1 MPNNFP
7 LNSYQPFTIGGVA
20 SFAVASVWR
29 LLGVQFIFAGFVS
42 GVLIWFVNSAWIP
55 VIDEFIEEMPQSG
68 DISKG
73 SLNWP
78 IGASLHVEGPEG
90 GEPFIRLD
98 VEPSG
103 ITNVIESVDLVLAFD
118 SKRLFVGSTLG
129 LGLIVLP
136 YPWNLEIPFNKSDLK
151 PWWGARSHLI
161 LLSLGLLVTIFLMLS
176 WSFLGLFYM
185 LPVKIFSVNRLSF
198 KASWKLA
205 SAAHLPGALLMSVVI
220 FMYGI
225 KQIELVGFAFLWLIH
240 LILPWFYL
248 FFSPFFAPKSVKKVR
263 KIKSN
268 SKSDEIA
275 NPFHQTT
282 TKNKNSSKNPFGN

>member
-1 MPNNFP
+1 MTNNFP
-7 LNSYQPFTIGGVA
+7 LISYQPFTIGGVA

-29 LLGVQFIFAGFVS
+29 LLGVQFIFAGFIS

-55 VIDEFIEEMPQSG
+55 VIDESIEQMPQSG
-68 DISKG
+68 YISKG

-78 IGASLHVEGPEG
+78 IGSSLHVEGPEG

-198 KASWKLA
+198 KDSWKLA
-205 SAAHLPGALLMSVVI
+205 SAAHLPGALIMCVGI

-248 FFSPFFAPKSVKKVR
+248 FFSPFFVPKSVKKVR
-263 KIKSN
+263 KFKSD

-275 NPFHQTT
+275 NPFHQSTT
-282 TKNKNSSKNPFGN
+282 ENKNSSDNPFGK

>member
-1 MPNNFP
+1 MTNNFP

-29 LLGVQFIFAGFVS
+29 LFGVQFIFAGFVS

-55 VIDEFIEEMPQSG
+55 VIDESIEQMPQSG

-118 SKRLFVGSTLG
+118 SKRLFVGSSLG

-136 YPWNLEIPFNKSDLK
+136 YPWNFEIPFNKSDLK

-198 KASWKLA
+198 KDSWKLA
-205 SAAHLPGALLMSVVI
+205 SAAHLPGALLMSVGI

-263 KIKSN
+263 KFKSD

-275 NPFHQTT
+275 NPFYQSTT
-282 TKNKNSSKNPFGN
+282 ENKNSSDNPFGK

>member
-1 MPNNFP
+1 MTNNFP
-7 LNSYQPFTIGGVA
+7 LNSYQPLTIGGVA

-103 ITNVIESVDLVLAFD
+103 ITNVIKVLIWFW
-118 SKRLFVGSTLG
+118 L
-129 LGLIVLP
+129 LIQKDCL
-136 YPWNLEIPFNKSDLK
+136 
-151 PWWGARSHLI
+151 
-161 LLSLGLLVTIFLMLS
+161 
-176 WSFLGLFYM
+176 
-185 LPVKIFSVNRLSF
+185 
-198 KASWKLA
+198 
-205 SAAHLPGALLMSVVI
+205 
-220 FMYGI
+220 
-225 KQIELVGFAFLWLIH
+225 
-240 LILPWFYL
+240 
-248 FFSPFFAPKSVKKVR
+248 
-263 KIKSN
+263 
-268 SKSDEIA
+268 
-275 NPFHQTT
+275 
-282 TKNKNSSKNPFGN
+282 